1 MEHTTNP
8 YARRSEDAREPPSG
22 WRPTLKFLGPSLI
35 LAGSVVGSGEIIL
48 TTTLG
53 AAVGFAMLW
62 WVLLSCWS
70 QSVLQ
75 AELGRV
81 VISSGE
87 TGIRALNHVPG
98 KLGGVSWVVL
108 VWLFILI
115 PGHLA
120 GGGIYGSVGQ
130 AVHLALPGVE
140 SKWWTLL
147 FAGIGVG
154 VVLSGT
160 YRFIEKLLTV
170 MVVSFTLLTLVCA
183 VLLQYTEY
191 ALSLDDLRA
200 GLSFEFPPSA
210 LAIALAVFGAT
221 GITANENIAYTY
233 WCTEKGYAR
242 FAGPTDTSDAWVTRA
257 KGWIRVP
264 QIDVWLNLVVLTL
277 STVPFYMLGAG
288 VLHRMGEKPDGLE
301 TLSLLSNMYTET
313 LGEWAFWLFMIGAFF
328 VLFSTLV
335 AALAGTARTFADCMI
350 VLRVI
355 PDDDYPAR
363 VQMIRAFTVL
373 SPVIMTLCYFTVQ
386 NPVWLLTVGGVFY
399 AALSPIVAGG
409 VIYLRYR
416 RTDPRLAPS
425 RQTDLILWACF
436 LAILGVAG
444 YVLYLKLAG

>member
-1 MEHTTNP
+1 
-8 YARRSEDAREPPSG
+8 
-22 WRPTLKFLGPSLI
+22 
-35 LAGSVVGSGEIIL
+35 
-48 TTTLG
+48 
-53 AAVGFAMLW
+53 
-62 WVLLSCWS
+62 
-70 QSVLQ
+70 
-75 AELGRV
+75 
-81 VISSGE
+81 
-87 TGIRALNHVPG
+87 
-98 KLGGVSWVVL
+98 
-108 VWLFILI
+108 
-115 PGHLA
+115 
-120 GGGIYGSVGQ
+120 
-130 AVHLALPGVE
+130 
-140 SKWWTLL
+140 
-147 FAGIGVG
+147 
-154 VVLSGT
+154 
-160 YRFIEKLLTV
+160 
-170 MVVSFTLLTLVCA
+170 
-183 VLLQYTEY
+183 
-191 ALSLDDLRA
+191 
-200 GLSFEFPPSA
+200 
-210 LAIALAVFGAT
+210 LAVFGAT

-257 KGWIRVP
+257 KGWIRVL